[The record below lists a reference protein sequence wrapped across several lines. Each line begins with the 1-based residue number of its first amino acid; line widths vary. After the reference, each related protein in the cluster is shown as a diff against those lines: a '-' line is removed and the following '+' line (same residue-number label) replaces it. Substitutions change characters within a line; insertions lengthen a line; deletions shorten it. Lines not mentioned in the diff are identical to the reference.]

1 VSIKTRGRA
10 GAVIMLAAATVL
22 PVVTAAPASAA
33 VHRPTI
39 THLSAITG
47 PVAGGQRIVIHGRHF
62 TKGDQVLF
70 GGTRG
75 RRVHILTSRT
85 LTVVAP
91 RHRAGRVD
99 VRIAVKIDR
108 PGTIA
113 LLPTYSART
122 RHDRYTFY
130 APPTI
135 ASVSVSSGPLHGGGT
150 VTIGGRDFRGVSSV
164 RFGAV
169 RATRV
174 HALSTARLVVVV
186 PAHAAGTVNV
196 RVTGRYGTSP
206 ANLRDRFS
214 YVAPPSVTAVVAAA
228 GPDVGGSTVTVVGS
242 GFTHVTAVR
251 FGGVLAG
258 AINVLSASWLTV
270 ASPRHVA
277 GAAEVRVTTAYGTSA
292 ASAADRYQFQ
302 PTSRI
307 LAWGTDIAGS
317 LGDGLLQDRLVPAEI
332 RGLDGASTVLADP
345 YAGGVEL
352 MPDGTVRTWG
362 IGTLRYASTPA
373 TVPGLSQVT
382 QIATSGGTHYALRKD
397 GTVWAWGDDQAGE
410 LGDGSV
416 RTDGCLC
423 RPRPLAVPG
432 LDHVIQVVGGYLS
445 AYAVRDDG
453 TLWGWGKNQYGSLGV
468 GSSEA
473 NVPVPTQLPG
483 LTGVTSVVATIQRG
497 YALTADGSVWSW
509 GCCGAVLGT
518 GVAIGVSPT
527 PAKIFGLPAVTNVTI
542 AGGGAFAF
550 ADDGTVYSWGY
561 DAVGN
566 TWDSHPTPVAVPQL
580 KGFTSI
586 ASGNGAN
593 FGIGPDGR
601 VYAWG
606 DNYYGQLGLGYR
618 SDVPVATPT
627 WVPALD
633 GVTAISTADY
643 WTFAYRPPY

>member
-1 VSIKTRGRA
+1 VSIKARGRA
-10 GAVIMLAAATVL
+10 SAVIVLAAATLL
-22 PVVTAAPASAA
+22 PMVTAASASASER
-33 VHRPTI
+33 RPTI
-39 THLSAITG
+39 TRLSVASG
-47 PVAGGQRIVIHGRHF
+47 PVVGGQRIVVHGRNF
-62 TKGDQVLF
+62 SKGQQVIF
-70 GGTRG
+70 GVTRG
-75 RRVHILTSRT
+75 RHVHVLTSRT
-85 LTVVAP
+85 LTVVTP
-91 RHRAGRVD
+91 RHTAGRVD
-99 VRIAVKIDR
+99 VRLDSKFDLR
-108 PGTIA
+108 HP
-113 LLPTYSART
+113 YSART
-122 RHDRYTFY
+122 RHDQYTFY
-130 APPTI
+130 AAPTI
-135 ASVSVSSGPLHGGGT
+135 TSVSATSGPLHGGGT
-150 VTIGGRDFRGVSSV
+150 ITIHGRDLRGVSAV

-169 RATRV
+169 NTTRI
-174 HALSTARLVVVV
+174 HALSSTRLAVIV
-186 PAHAAGTVNV
+186 PAHRAATVNV
-196 RVTGRYGTSP
+196 RVIGRYGTSP
-206 ANLRDRFS
+206 ATARDHFT

-228 GPDVGGSTVTVVGS
+228 GPDVGSSTVTVIGS
-242 GFTHVTAVR
+242 AFTHVTAVR
-251 FGGVLAG
+251 FGTAAG
-258 AINVLSASWLTV
+258 GAVHVLSASRLTV
-270 ASPRHVA
+270 TSPRHAAGVA
-277 GAAEVRVTTAYGTSA
+277 DVRVTTAYGTSA

-302 PTSRI
+302 ATSRV
-307 LAWGTDIAGS
+307 LAWGADGAGS

-382 QIATSGGTHYALRKD
+382 QIATSGGTHYALRED

-416 RTDGCLC
+416 LTDGCLC
-423 RPRPLAVPG
+423 RPRPLVVPG
-432 LDHVIQVVGGYLS
+432 LDHVIQVVGGYMS

-468 GSSEA
+468 GSGEA

-518 GVAIGVSPT
+518 GVGIGASRT
-527 PAKIFGLPAVTNVTI
+527 PAKVIGLPAVTSVTI

-561 DAVGN
+561 DVVGN
-566 TWDSHPTPVAVPQL
+566 AGGSHPTPVAVPQL

-586 ASGNGAN
+586 ASANGAN

-606 DNYYGQLGLGYR
+606 DNYYGQLGLGNQ
-618 SDVPVATPT
+618 SDTPVTTPT
-627 WVPALD
+627 WVPTLD
-633 GVTAISTADY
+633 GVTAISTVDY